1 MNVRE
6 RENERERGGGEI
18 LKMTFPVKRVIRPI
32 SGYQRKIMS
41 QIEYEQR
48 LVDFKK
54 NEEIQRSQRS
64 SGQQFL

>member
-1 MNVRE
+1 MRE
-6 RENERERGGGEI
+6 RERERERERGGGEI

-48 LVDFKK
+48 LVD
-54 NEEIQRSQRS
+54 
-64 SGQQFL
+64 